1 MKLPI
6 LLPELVFHDAF
17 TDLLVERLVEEWH
30 PEVDVQQSPGGRRT
44 LGRLQVQVEGQGL
57 RFQPR
62 RLGLFAGFDLQR
74 LQFFGKLK
82 EADQVNSQ
90 YQENFY
96 LKHLKERQTLPL
108 SLLQLRQIQE

>member
-17 TDLLVERLVEEWH
+17 TDL
-30 PEVDVQQSPGGRRT
+30 DVQQGPGGRRT

-108 SLLQLRQIQE
+108 SLLQLSLIQE